1 VRYTTS
7 TRDPRVG
14 RPDSPRDDRTRLWVE
29 SSRIFDRIRTV
40 RLSSVGAGIAAT
52 VGVVSTLTILML
64 LFAGAPNSSPA
75 QWVQLR
81 NAMFVAGLG
90 GIASLVAAI
99 VLIGK
104 GRSVGAAW
112 IGALPFF
119 GLVGLIAYAM

>member
-1 VRYTTS
+1 MRYTT
-7 TRDPRVG
+7 RANGPRVG
-14 RPDSPRDDRTRLWVE
+14 GVDAPRDDRTRLWVE
-29 SSRIFDRIRTV
+29 SSRDFDRFRTV

-64 LFAGAPNSSPA
+64 LFAGAPNASPA
-75 QWVQLR
+75 QWVLLR
-81 NAMFVAGLG
+81 NAMVVAGLCG
-90 GIASLVAAI
+90 VASLVAAL

-112 IGALPFF
+112 VGALPFF